1 MAEKILKDEELNEVA
16 GGAANSGYKVIGTA
30 KVITTNLNIRSGPSK
45 YSDYL
50 GQTNAPA
57 QYDVYEITQNE
68 GYIWYKIDVS
78 KWIANDGTWVQF
90 IAR

>member
-1 MAEKILKDEELNEVA
+1 MAEKLVKDEELSEVA
-16 GGAANSGYKVIGTA
+16 GGAGYKVIGTA